1 MNYHGLEELNRYSTV
16 SMIFARSSDHLK
28 HLFPSKFFIKFVF
41 VFVVYVLLVS
51 QYKCY
56 NERKR
61 L

>member
-16 SMIFARSSDHLK
+16 SMIFARSLK